1 MGREKALEEAFSV
14 IVKSSHT
21 FGWNLRFKLYS
32 ILSNLPSPDTVA
44 VYCLQQQR
52 AAAATRGP
60 IVSTTAS
67 DWLRRSGPGP
77 RQPISAQP
85 RQLKI
90 QKQPQMIAHDNTISG
105 PGHPS
110 PRHWSYGL
118 AVICHHNLIIDSN
131 ILLHLCP
138 YYPLLAAGLGVIIT

>member
-1 MGREKALEEAFSV
+1 M

-21 FGWNLRFKLYS
+21 FGWNHRFKLYS
-32 ILSNLPSPDTVA
+32 IPSNLPSPDTVA

-67 DWLRRSGPGP
+67 DWWRRSGPGP

-110 PRHWSYGL
+110 TRHWS
-118 AVICHHNLIIDSN
+118 D
-131 ILLHLCP
+131 
-138 YYPLLAAGLGVIIT
+138 GLGVIINDSPGQFLGHLWAIFLLTNLIRLYEST

>member
-1 MGREKALEEAFSV
+1 MQLCIKRCASKQAICLV
-14 IVKSSHT
+14 
-21 FGWNLRFKLYS
+21 
-32 ILSNLPSPDTVA
+32 PSPDTVA

-67 DWLRRSGPGP
+67 DWWRRSGPGP

-110 PRHWSYGL
+110 PRHWSDGVG
-118 AVICHHNLIIDSN
+118 VIITYLIIDSN

-138 YYPLLAAGLGVIIT
+138 YYRLLAAGLGVIIT

>member
-1 MGREKALEEAFSV
+1 MDRLQ
-14 IVKSSHT
+14 
-21 FGWNLRFKLYS
+21 LYIKRCAS
-32 ILSNLPSPDTVA
+32 IPSNLPSPDTVD

-67 DWLRRSGPGP
+67 DWWRRSGPGP

-110 PRHWSYGL
+110 PRHWS
-118 AVICHHNLIIDSN
+118 
-131 ILLHLCP
+131 
-138 YYPLLAAGLGVIIT
+138 AGLGVIMTPSLGPSLGHLLVNESNKTL